1 MKKLFTLI
9 IALFAMVAAS
19 MADEITNVWMTY
31 RVNNGSSVTRAFYAS
46 GVSTLELTDENITS
60 LKLVSV
66 KVFTDG
72 NVSDVNLCG
81 TIYNSGSTPSAS
93 SWASIPTKLTS
104 GGYWQSDIQGQSIEM
119 IESGWAGK
127 TKVFEFYAKAKN
139 GSGSDI
145 YYNNGGQNYKIQFT
159 VGSGA
164 SSDWTVKYYSESTA
178 TLDLTWNGTTNK
190 NYSYNGEGVR
200 EQFYGENPGEV
211 SSFTINGFTTR
222 FIYNKDA
229 GIGIQNVTLQYRIN
243 VDGAEGQ
250 WNGLQGTLDKEET
263 IWNPEKER
271 YEYRRIYSASNLN
284 FDVVSAYGLETGHN
298 YELQLMYQVVTTAG
312 DYILLKQDANDMKLA
327 FTISEQ
333 SAAPTYKGMTVTLTE
348 NGTEY
353 ADIDVSGG
361 SLVSD
366 GCTSLVLNNFKVTL
380 GGENIEAVR
389 LYWRVYPD
397 EIGGGSSDIQWN
409 SVDATV
415 RNGEVWSDNCNID
428 LLGSGVN
435 IEIPEGLQSNK
446 AYRFYCYIAPLVS
459 GTWLQSQEWGDLR
472 IDIKTGNLT
481 AVEGVSEAVVNK
493 KAPKYSV
500 AGARVGDGYKGIVI
514 QGGKKVMQ

>member
-1 MKKLFTLI
+1 MKKVFTLI
-9 IALFAMVAAS
+9 FMVCMMAFANTTIAQTITGWTLNVQRNNETAIDITRSVYSNYTNIGNVTALLLNS
-19 MADEITNVWMTY
+19 MNITTTGTFDNVILWVNMHHEGEDKNVWHDVSATSDGAGNWTVTGPIDLY
-31 RVNNGSSVTRAFYAS
+31 ELAGENDNWVLKIYVEGINGGISVKDDNNGAYY
-46 GVSTLELTDENITS
+46 
-60 LKLVSV
+60 
-66 KVFTDG
+66 VF
-72 NVSDVNLCG
+72 NF
-81 TIYNSGSTPSAS
+81 TIS
-93 SWASIPTKLTS
+93 S
-104 GGYWQSDIQGQSIEM
+104 GG
-119 IESGWAGK
+119 
-127 TKVFEFYAKAKN
+127 
-139 GSGSDI
+139 
-145 YYNNGGQNYKIQFT
+145 GGD
-159 VGSGA
+159 
-164 SSDWTVKYYSESTA
+164 SDWTVKYYSASTA
-178 TLDLTWNGTTNK
+178 TLDLTWNGTMNR
-190 NYSYNGEGVR
+190 NYSYNGNGIR
-200 EQFYGENPGEV
+200 EQYYGENPGEV
-211 SSFTINGFTTR
+211 GSLVINGFTTR

-229 GIGIQNVTLQYRIN
+229 GVGIQSVSLQYRIN

-250 WNGLQGTLDKEET
+250 WNELQGTLDKEET

-284 FDVVSAYGLETGHN
+284 FDVVSVEGLEPGHN
-298 YELQLMYQVVTTAG
+298 YELQYMFQVVTTTEKSKFLG
-312 DYILLKQDANDMKLA
+312 RDGSDTKMS
-327 FTISEQ
+327 FTVTEKSL
-333 SAAPTYKGMTVTLTE
+333 PTYKGMTVTLTE
-348 NGTEY
+348 DGTEY

-361 SLVSD
+361 SLVSN

-397 EIGGGSSDIQWN
+397 EMGGGSSDIQWN

-493 KAPKYSV
+493 NAPKYSLC
-500 AGARVGDGYKGIVI
+500 GARVGDGYKGIVI
-514 QGGKKVMQ
+514 QAGKKVMQ